1 MSSRVSGQY
10 LESTGYGGRSQPQ
23 GNVKQFYIGPTQ
35 QNSLTYQNIGGVQ
48 YQVASDSTTPIYFN
62 NIVIDSMY
70 SSSDRNLKN
79 NIEYL
84 SEDKSNSLLDLKP
97 TQFTFKSDAHKRPH
111 YGFIAQDLEKIYPEL
126 VKDCEKG
133 YRKVNY
139 VELIPLIISKMQS
152 MQKEIDELK
161 KIIEHKKTIQS
172 NNLFLSDI
180 FMERG
185 GP

>member
-1 MSSRVSGQY
+1 MSKVTGQY
-10 LESTGYGGRSQPQ
+10 AENTSYGGRVQVQ
-23 GNVKQFYIGPTQ
+23 GNIKQFYTGTSFSQ
-35 QNSLTYQNIGGVQ
+35 GLTYQTIAGVK
-48 YQVASDSTTPIYFN
+48 YQVAVDSTTPIYFN

-70 SSSDRNLKN
+70 QSSDRNLKS
-79 NIEYL
+79 NIEYI
-84 SEDKSNSLLDLKP
+84 SKDKTNSLLDLKP
-97 TQFTFKSDAHKRPH
+97 TEFMFKSDLHKRTH

-152 MQKEIDELK
+152 MQEEIDELK
-161 KIIEHKKTIQS
+161 KIIEDKKTNES
-172 NNLFLSDI
+172 NNLFLSDNYI
-180 FMERG
+180 ERG